1 MPLARITLFRGRSAT
16 DLRAIADGVHE
27 ALVETY
33 AVPPQDRFQIIEQRD
48 PGEILYDAGYLG
60 IERTDGIVII
70 QITAGHWRD
79 AAAKQALY
87 DTLANKL
94 VANPGLRREDVQVVI
109 SSNDR
114 PDWSF
119 GNGVASYVKG
129 DA

>member
-1 MPLARITLFRGRSAT
+1 MPLARITLFRGRSAA

-48 PGEILYDAGYLG
+48 PGEIIYDAGYLG
-60 IERTDGIVII
+60 IDRTDGIVII
-70 QITAGHWRD
+70 QIVAGHWRD
-79 AAAKQALY
+79 TAAKQAFY

-94 VANPGLRREDVQVVI
+94 VANPGLRREDVQVI
-109 SSNDR
+109 ITSNDR

-119 GNGVASYVKG
+119 GNGIASYAKADV
-129 DA
+129 

>member
-1 MPLARITLFRGRSAT
+1 MPLARITLVRGRSAT

-48 PGEILYDAGYLG
+48 PGEIIFDAGYLG

-94 VANPGLRREDVQVVI
+94 VANPGLRREDVQVII